1 MTINKKMMVLASVAS
16 LVLLGGCA
24 AKHPRPNL
32 TPPTV
37 QQIQTNLLAKLQK
50 NNVQVVQVGQTFRI
64 ILSSNLLFAPNSAN
78 INNDYVNTV
87 MPLIAQY
94 IRGYDKP
101 SVTVTAYS
109 ASASNPVILLALTN
123 RQAQVISSE
132 LWLNNINARL
142 LSAQGKA
149 SQDSIASNQTPHGR
163 YANNRVEI
171 QFRYEVP
178 GVM

>member
-1 MTINKKMMVLASVAS
+1 MSVKKLVVVMTGTA
-16 LVLLGGCA
+16 LLSSCA
-24 AKHPRPNL
+24 YQHTRPNL
-32 TPPTV
+32 TPPSV
-37 QQIQTNLLAKLQK
+37 QQVHANLAAQLQK

-64 ILSSNLLFAPNSAN
+64 ILNSNLLFAPNSAN
-78 INNDYVNTV
+78 INYAYVSKV
-87 MPLIAQY
+87 MPMVAQY

-101 SVTVTAYS
+101 EVSVTAYS
-109 ASASNPVILLALTN
+109 ADGSNSALLLALTN

-149 SQDSIASNQTPHGR
+149 SQDAIATNQTPHGR
-163 YANNRVEI
+163 YANARVEI

>member
-1 MTINKKMMVLASVAS
+1 MSVKKTVL
-16 LVLLGGCA
+16 LVMSAALLGGCA
-24 AKHPRPNL
+24 MQHARPDL
-32 TPPTV
+32 TPPSQ
-37 QQIQTNLLAKLQK
+37 QQIHAKLAAQLQK

-64 ILSSNLLFAPNSAN
+64 ILSSDLLFEPNSAN
-78 INNDYVNTV
+78 IKNAYVNTV
-87 MPLIAQY
+87 MPMIAQF
-94 IRGYDKP
+94 IRAYDKP
-101 SVTVTAYS
+101 SVSVTAYS
-109 ASASNPVILLALTN
+109 ADGSNTAVLLALTN

-149 SQDSIASNQTPHGR
+149 NQDSISSNQTPHGR

-171 QFRYEVP
+171 QFRYEVA